1 MSSDYMEAELPCWA
15 YEEVDD
21 AIDNAV
27 ELLAGED
34 ATDEEL
40 EEIEDAIY
48 YQCGTRERL
57 AHMNYDNG
65 VLFNQWLWAG
75 AAIIQGEME

>member
-1 MSSDYMEAELPCWA
+1 VSDSYMEVELPQWA

-21 AIDNAV
+21 ALENAV
-27 ELLAGED
+27 YLLAGDD
-34 ATDEEL
+34 APDEEL

-48 YQCGTRERL
+48 YQCGCRERL
-57 AHMNYDNG
+57 VRMNYDNG